1 MASTNVIVPHGTT
14 PSGFGLRIRSN
25 GNLRPISRCCGRTM
39 EAGCICKGCKTSYVA
54 AASTLHAAL
63 DVDIAVPSDSI
74 THGIV
79 EAWVQR
85 LTGLPDAKL
94 EVGA

>member
-25 GNLRPISRCCGRTM
+25 GKLRPISKCCGRTM
-39 EAGCICKGCKTSYVA
+39 ETRCICKGCNTSYEKES
-54 AASTLHAAL
+54 ASLHAAL
-63 DVDIAVPSDSI
+63 DVDIAVPGDSI

-94 EVGA
+94 EVGT